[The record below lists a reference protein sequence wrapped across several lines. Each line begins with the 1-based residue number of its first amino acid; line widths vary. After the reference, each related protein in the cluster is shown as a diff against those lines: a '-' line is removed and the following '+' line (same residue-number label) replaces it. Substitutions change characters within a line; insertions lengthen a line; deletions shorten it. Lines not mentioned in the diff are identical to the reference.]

1 MKVSLPLLG
10 LFLEFCELSGC
21 NSGCL
26 GLSGLNLTK
35 GKACGV
41 GFGGL
46 VRGAGIGFGGLV
58 QGAGIGF
65 GDLVRGTEVGLL
77 HGAEVSLVCRAGV
90 G

>member
-1 MKVSLPLLG
+1 MV
-10 LFLEFCELSGC
+10 C

-46 VRGAGIGFGGLV
+46 VRGAGISFGGLV

-65 GDLVRGTEVGLL
+65 GELV
-77 HGAEVSLVCRAGV
+77 
-90 G
+90 